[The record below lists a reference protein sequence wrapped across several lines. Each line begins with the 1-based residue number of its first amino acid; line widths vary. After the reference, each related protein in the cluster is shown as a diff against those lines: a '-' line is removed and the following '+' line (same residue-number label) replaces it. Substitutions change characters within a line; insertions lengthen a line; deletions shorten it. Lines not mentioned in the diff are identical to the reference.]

1 MNLDELMLKV
11 KDVSLSA
18 LVWQE
23 DVLTEVDKEK
33 YNSNGYL
40 IKYTKS
46 EFESLFPEL
55 PVDCICYGP
64 VLSGTSCLYFN
75 RETFAVLN
83 APINYGEE
91 IGFLCGLENVIS
103 AIKEQEVEVAN
114 GNFFSSLLVLQ
125 DSMRMEYIS
134 KLLSM
139 SKPVNDLYK
148 LFIDMYTL
156 GDYGFAAMTDEAF
169 NKIVASKTEAQ
180 KKETESALSGMPD
193 VLTIYR
199 GQTKVGTPVEKAHSW
214 TLDRNIAN
222 FFATRRGKDKAE
234 IITATVN
241 KKDVI
246 EYISDRGE
254 KEVLVRYRDLNIV
267 GTTELYG
274 LETLNKLIPAVVPR
288 YQKFKEELYT
298 IPFDYESEIH
308 GRLHSARVLIHTLF
322 LSKMK
327 GLSVADRN
335 VLCNA
340 ALWHDTGRKNDN
352 YCEKHGYSGYTNYK
366 NDCISA
372 SEKPDDIVS
381 FLIKYH
387 CRPDADGYKEI
398 ATNPVLNAQKKRVT
412 MLYKIF
418 KDADALDRVRLGIRD
433 LDVNQLRCPESHN
446 LTLVA
451 RICLEQLKL

>member
-23 DVLTEVDKEK
+23 DVLNEVDKEK

-46 EFESLFPEL
+46 EFESLLPEL

-75 RETFAVLN
+75 RETLAVLN
-83 APINYGEE
+83 APINYGESK
-91 IGFLCGLENVIS
+91 GFLCGLDNFIS
-103 AIKEQEVEVAN
+103 AIKEQEIEVAN
-114 GNFFSSLLVLQ
+114 GNFGSSLLALQ
-125 DSMRMEYIS
+125 DSMRIEYFNMLID
-134 KLLSM
+134 KG
-139 SKPVNDLYK
+139 KPVNNLYE
-148 LFIDMYTL
+148 LFINMFSL
-156 GDYGFAAMTDEAF
+156 GDYGFAAMSDEAF
-169 NKIVASKTEAQ
+169 DKIVAAKTDKQ
-180 KKETESALSGMPD
+180 KRKTESALSCMPD
-193 VLTIYR
+193 VITIYR
-199 GQTKVGTPVEKAHSW
+199 GQTKAGTPVEKAHSW
-214 TLDRNIAN
+214 TLDRNVAN
-222 FFATRRGKDKAE
+222 FFATRRGQDKAL
-234 IITATVN
+234 IITATIN

-254 KEVLVRYRDLNIV
+254 KEVLVRYKDLTVV

-274 LETLNKLIPAVVPR
+274 LETLNELIPAVNPR
-288 YQKFKEELYT
+288 YQKYKDILYT
-298 IPFDYESEIH
+298 IPFDNESEIH

-322 LSKMK
+322 LSKLK
-327 GLSVADRN
+327 CLSVADRN

-340 ALWHDTGRKNDN
+340 ALWHDTGRKNDG
-352 YCEKHGYSGYTNYK
+352 YCEEHGYSGYTNYK
-366 NDCISA
+366 NDCMGA
-372 SEKPDDIVS
+372 SEKPSDIVS

-387 CRPDADGYKEI
+387 CKPDADGYKEI
-398 ATNPVLNAQKKRVT
+398 ATNPVLNAQKERVT
-412 MLYKIF
+412 MLYNIF

-451 RICLEQLKL
+451 RICLEQIKL

>member
-91 IGFLCGLENVIS
+91 IGFLCGLENLIS

-180 KKETESALSGMPD
+180 KKETESALSSMPD

-222 FFATRRGKDKAE
+222 FFATRCGQDKAE

-254 KEVLVRYRDLNIV
+254 KEVLVSYKDLNIV
-267 GTTELYG
+267 GTTELHG
-274 LETLNKLIPAVVPR
+274 IETLNSLIPAVNPR
-288 YQKFKEELYT
+288 YQKYKEILYT
-298 IPFDYESEIH
+298 IPFDYESEFH

-322 LSKMK
+322 LSKLK

-340 ALWHDTGRKNDN
+340 TLWHDSGRKNDN
-352 YCEKHGYSGYTNYK
+352 YCEQHGYSGYTNYK
-366 NDCISA
+366 NDCMGA
-372 SEKPDDIVS
+372 SKKPDDIVS

-387 CRPDADGYKEI
+387 CRSDADGYAEI

-412 MLYKIF
+412 MLYNIF

-451 RICLEQLKL
+451 RICLEQIKL

>member
-11 KDVSLSA
+11 NDVSLSA

-91 IGFLCGLENVIS
+91 IGFLCGLEKLIS

-156 GDYGFAAMTDEAF
+156 GDYGFAAMSDEAF
-169 NKIVASKTEAQ
+169 DNIVASKTESQ
-180 KKETESALSGMPD
+180 KKETEAALSGMPD

-199 GQTKVGTPVEKAHSW
+199 GQTKVGTPIEKAHSW
-214 TLDRNIAN
+214 TLDRNVAN
-222 FFATRRGKDKAE
+222 FFATRRGQDKAE
-234 IITATVN
+234 IVTATVN
-241 KKDVI
+241 KSDVI
-246 EYISDRGE
+246 EFISDRGE
-254 KEVLVRYRDLNIV
+254 KEVLVRYTDLNIV
-267 GTTELYG
+267 GTTELFG
-274 LETLNKLIPAVVPR
+274 LETLNQLIPAVNPR
-288 YQKFKEELYT
+288 YHKFKEELYT

-308 GRLHSARVLIHTLF
+308 GRIHSARVLIHTLF
-322 LSKMK
+322 LSKLK
-327 GLSVADRN
+327 GLSGAD
-335 VLCNA
+335 
-340 ALWHDTGRKNDN
+340 
-352 YCEKHGYSGYTNYK
+352 
-366 NDCISA
+366 
-372 SEKPDDIVS
+372 
-381 FLIKYH
+381 
-387 CRPDADGYKEI
+387 
-398 ATNPVLNAQKKRVT
+398 
-412 MLYKIF
+412 
-418 KDADALDRVRLGIRD
+418 
-433 LDVNQLRCPESHN
+433 
-446 LTLVA
+446 
-451 RICLEQLKL
+451 

>member
-1 MNLDELMLKV
+1 MNLDELLLKV

-23 DVLTEVDKEK
+23 DILTEDDKEK

-40 IKYTKS
+40 IKHTKT

-55 PVDCICYGP
+55 PVGCICYGT

-75 RETFAVLN
+75 RETLAVLN
-83 APINYGEE
+83 VPLDYSGEK
-91 IGFLCGLENVIS
+91 GFLCALENLVD
-103 AIKEQEVEVAN
+103 AIKDQEVEVAN
-114 GNFFSSLLVLQ
+114 GNFVTSLLALQ
-125 DSMRMEYIS
+125 DSMRIEYFNMLIDNG
-134 KLLSM
+134 KA
-139 SKPVNDLYK
+139 VNNLYE
-148 LFIDMYTL
+148 LFINMFSL
-156 GDYGFAAMTDEAF
+156 GDYGFAAMSDEAF
-169 NKIVASKTEAQ
+169 DKIVAAKTDKQ
-180 KKETESALSGMPD
+180 KRETESVLSGMPD

-214 TLDRNIAN
+214 TLDRNVAN

-234 IITATVN
+234 IITATVS
-241 KKDVI
+241 KKDVV

-254 KEVLVRYRDLNIV
+254 KEVLVRYKDLNIV

-274 LETLNKLIPAVVPR
+274 IETLNSLIPAVNPR
-288 YQKFKEELYT
+288 YQKYKEILYT

-352 YCEKHGYSGYTNYK
+352 YCEEHGYSGYTNYK
-366 NDCISA
+366 NDCMSA

-387 CRPDADGYKEI
+387 SRSDADGYKEI
-398 ATNPVLNAQKKRVT
+398 STNPILKAQKERVT
-412 MLYKIF
+412 MLYNIF
-418 KDADALDRVRLGIRD
+418 KDADALERVRLGIRD
-433 LDVNQLRCPESHN
+433 LDVNQLRCPESHS

-451 RICLEQLKL
+451 RICLEQIKL

>member
-23 DVLTEVDKEK
+23 DILTEDDKEK

-40 IKYTKS
+40 IKHTKT

-75 RETFAVLN
+75 RETLAVLN
-83 APINYGEE
+83 APINYGESK
-91 IGFLCGLENVIS
+91 GFLCGLENLIS

-125 DSMRMEYIS
+125 DSMRMEYFN
-134 KLLSM
+134 KLIELG
-139 SKPVNDLYK
+139 KPVNNLYE
-148 LFIDMYTL
+148 LFINMFSL
-156 GDYGFAAMTDEAF
+156 GDYGFAAISDEAF
-169 NKIVASKTEAQ
+169 DKIVASKTEVQ
-180 KKETESALSGMPD
+180 KKKTESALSGMPD

-199 GQTKVGTPVEKAHSW
+199 GQTKVGTPVDKAHSW

-246 EYISDRGE
+246 EYISERGE

-274 LETLNKLIPAVVPR
+274 LETLNMLIPAVNQR

-352 YCEKHGYSGYTNYK
+352 YCEEHGYSGYTNYK
-366 NDCISA
+366 NDCMGA

-387 CRPDADGYKEI
+387 CRSDAEGYAEI
-398 ATNPVLNAQKKRVT
+398 GKKPILNAQKERVT
-412 MLYKIF
+412 MLYNIF

-433 LDVNQLRCPESHN
+433 LDVNQLRCSESHQ
-446 LTLVA
+446 LTQVA
-451 RICLEQLKL
+451 RICLEQIKL

>member
-1 MNLDELMLKV
+1 MNLDELLLKV

-40 IKYTKS
+40 IKHTKT

-75 RETFAVLN
+75 RETLAVLN
-83 APINYGEE
+83 APINYCESK
-91 IGFLCGLENVIS
+91 GFLGGLENLIS
-103 AIKEQEVEVAN
+103 AIKEQELEVAN

-125 DSMRMEYIS
+125 DSMRMEYFN
-134 KLLSM
+134 KLIELG
-139 SKPVNDLYK
+139 KPVNNLYE
-148 LFIDMYTL
+148 LFINMFSL
-156 GDYGFAAMTDEAF
+156 GDYGFAAMSDEAF
-169 NKIVASKTEAQ
+169 EKIVDSKTDAQ
-180 KKETESALSGMPD
+180 KKKCEAALSGMPD

-199 GQTKVGTPVEKAHSW
+199 GQTKVGTPVDKAHSW
-214 TLDRNIAN
+214 TLDRNVAN
-222 FFATRRGKDKAE
+222 FFATRRGHDKAE
-234 IITATVN
+234 IITATVS
-241 KKDVI
+241 KKDVV

-254 KEVLVRYRDLNIV
+254 AEVLVRYKDLNIV
-267 GTTELYG
+267 DTTELYG
-274 LETLNKLIPAVVPR
+274 IETLNSLIPAVNPR
-288 YQKFKEELYT
+288 YQKYKEILYT

-366 NDCISA
+366 NDCMSA

-451 RICLEQLKL
+451 RICLKQIKL

>member
-23 DVLTEVDKEK
+23 DVLTEEDKEK
-33 YNSNGYL
+33 YNKNGCF

-55 PVDCICYGP
+55 PVGCICYGT

-75 RETFAVLN
+75 RETLAVLN
-83 APINYGEE
+83 VPIDYNEGKD
-91 IGFLCGLENVIS
+91 FLCGLENLVS
-103 AIKEQEVEVAN
+103 AIKEQESQVAN
-114 GNFFSSLLVLQ
+114 GNFGSSLLALQ
-125 DSMRMEYIS
+125 DSMRIEYFNMLID
-134 KLLSM
+134 KG
-139 SKPVNDLYK
+139 KPVNNLYE
-148 LFIDMYTL
+148 LFINMFSL
-156 GDYGFAAMTDEAF
+156 GDYGFAAMTDDVF
-169 NKIVASKTEAQ
+169 DRIVASKTDKQ
-180 KKETESALSGMPD
+180 KRETESALSGMPD

-214 TLDRNIAN
+214 TLDRNVAN
-222 FFATRRGKDKAE
+222 FFATRRGQDKAE

-254 KEVLVRYRDLNIV
+254 AEVLVRYKDLTIV

-274 LETLNKLIPAVVPR
+274 LETLNRLIPAVNPR

-298 IPFDYESEIH
+298 IPFDYESELH

-322 LSKMK
+322 LSKLK

-335 VLCNA
+335 ILCIA
-340 ALWHDTGRKNDN
+340 ALWHDTGRKNDY
-352 YCEKHGYSGYTNYK
+352 YCEQHGYSGYSNYK
-366 NDCISA
+366 DDCLGA
-372 SEKPDDIVS
+372 SEKPDNVVA

-387 CRPDADGYKEI
+387 SRPDAEGYAEI
-398 ATNPVLNAQKKRVT
+398 ATNPVLNAQKERVT
-412 MLYKIF
+412 MLYNVF

-451 RICLEQLKL
+451 RICLEQIKL

>member
-11 KDVSLSA
+11 KDVPLSA

-23 DVLTEVDKEK
+23 DILTEEDKEK

-40 IKYTKS
+40 IKHTKA

-55 PVDCICYGP
+55 PVDCICYGT

-75 RETFAVLN
+75 RETLAVLN
-83 APINYGEE
+83 VPLDYSGEKDL
-91 IGFLCGLENVIS
+91 LCGLDNLVS
-103 AIKEQEVEVAN
+103 AIKDQEVEVAN
-114 GNFFSSLLVLQ
+114 CNFFSSLLVLQ
-125 DSMRMEYIS
+125 DSMRMEYFN
-134 KLLSM
+134 KLIELG
-139 SKPVNDLYK
+139 KPVNNLYE
-148 LFIDMYTL
+148 LFINMFSL
-156 GDYGFAAMTDEAF
+156 GDYGFAAMSDEAF
-169 NKIVASKTEAQ
+169 EKIVESKTGAQ
-180 KKETESALSGMPD
+180 KKKTESVLSGMPD

-214 TLDRNIAN
+214 TLDRNVAN
-222 FFATRRGKDKAE
+222 FFATRRGQNEAE
-234 IITATVN
+234 IITATVS
-241 KKDVI
+241 KKDVV
-246 EYISDRGE
+246 EYIADRGE
-254 KEVLVRYRDLNIV
+254 KEVLVRYKDLNIV

-274 LETLNKLIPAVVPR
+274 LETLNMLIPAVNPR

-308 GRLHSARVLIHTLF
+308 GRLHSARVLLHCLF
-322 LSKMK
+322 LSKLK
-327 GLSVADRN
+327 NLPVDDRRILAESSV
-335 VLCNA
+335 
-340 ALWHDTGRKNDN
+340 WHDSGRINDN
-352 YCEKHGYSGYTNYK
+352 YCEEHGYSGYTNYK
-366 NDCISA
+366 NDCMSA

-398 ATNPVLNAQKKRVT
+398 ATNPVLKVQKERIT

-433 LDVNQLRCPESHN
+433 LDVNQLRCPESHH

-451 RICLEQLKL
+451 RICLEQIKL

>member
-75 RETFAVLN
+75 RETLAVLN
-83 APINYGEE
+83 APMNYTEE
-91 IGFLCGLENVIS
+91 NGFLCGLEILIS
-103 AIKEQEVEVAN
+103 AIKEQEIEVAN
-114 GNFFSSLLVLQ
+114 GNFSSSLLALQ
-125 DSMRMEYIS
+125 DSMRIEYFN
-134 KLLSM
+134 KLIELG
-139 SKPVNDLYK
+139 KPANNLYE
-148 LFIDMYTL
+148 LFINMFSL
-156 GDYGFAAMTDEAF
+156 GDYGFAAMSDEAF
-169 NKIVASKTEAQ
+169 DKIVASKTEVQ
-180 KKETESALSGMPD
+180 KKKTESALSGMPD

-199 GQTKVGTPVEKAHSW
+199 GQTKVGTPVDKAHSW

-254 KEVLVRYRDLNIV
+254 KEVLVRYKDLNIV

-274 LETLNKLIPAVVPR
+274 LETLNKLIPAVNPR
-288 YQKFKEELYT
+288 YQKYKEILYT

-322 LSKMK
+322 LSKLK
-327 GLSVADRN
+327 GLSVTDRN
-335 VLCNA
+335 VLCTA
-340 ALWHDTGRKNDN
+340 ALWHDTGRKNDS
-352 YCEKHGYSGYTNYK
+352 YCEEHGYSGYINYK
-366 NDCISA
+366 DDCMGA

-387 CRPDADGYKEI
+387 CRSDAEGYAEI
-398 ATNPVLNAQKKRVT
+398 GTNPVLNVQKERVT
-412 MLYKIF
+412 LLYDIF

-451 RICLEQLKL
+451 RICLEQIKL

>member
-1 MNLDELMLKV
+1 MNLDELLLKV

-23 DVLTEVDKEK
+23 EILTEEEKEK

-40 IKYTKS
+40 IKYTKA

-91 IGFLCGLENVIS
+91 IGFLCGVENLIS

-148 LFIDMYTL
+148 LFIDMYSL
-156 GDYGFAAMTDEAF
+156 GDYGFSAMTDEAF
-169 NKIVASKTEAQ
+169 DNIVASKTESQ
-180 KKETESALSGMPD
+180 KKETEAALSGMPD

-199 GQTKVGTPVEKAHSW
+199 GQTKVGTPIEKAHSW

-246 EYISDRGE
+246 EYISERGE

-308 GRLHSARVLIHTLF
+308 GRLHSARVLIHALF
-322 LSKMK
+322 LSKLK

-335 VLCNA
+335 ILCTA
-340 ALWHDTGRKNDN
+340 ALWHDTGRKNDG
-352 YCEKHGYSGYTNYK
+352 YCKEHGYSGYTNYK
-366 NDCISA
+366 NDCMGA
-372 SEKPDDIVS
+372 SEKPNDIVS

-387 CRPDADGYKEI
+387 CRSDAEGYAEI
-398 ATNPVLNAQKKRVT
+398 GKKPILNAQKERVT
-412 MLYKIF
+412 MLYSIF

-433 LDVNQLRCPESHN
+433 LDVNQLRCSESHH

-451 RICLEQLKL
+451 RICLEQIKL

>member
-1 MNLDELMLKV
+1 MNLDELLLKV

-23 DVLTEVDKEK
+23 DILAEEDKEK
-33 YNSNGYL
+33 YNNNGYF
-40 IKYTKS
+40 IKYTKA

-55 PVDCICYGP
+55 PVNCICYGP

-75 RETFAVLN
+75 RETLAVLN
-83 APINYGEE
+83 VPLDYSGEK
-91 IGFLCGLENVIS
+91 GFLCALENLVD
-103 AIKEQEVEVAN
+103 AIKDQEVEVAN
-114 GNFFSSLLVLQ
+114 GNFVTSLLALQ
-125 DSMRMEYIS
+125 DSMRIEYFNMLIDNG
-134 KLLSM
+134 KA
-139 SKPVNDLYK
+139 VNNLYE
-148 LFIDMYTL
+148 LFINMFSL
-156 GDYGFAAMTDEAF
+156 GDYGFAAMSDEAF
-169 NKIVASKTEAQ
+169 IKIVAAKTDKQ
-180 KKETESALSGMPD
+180 KRETESVLSGMPD
-193 VLTIYR
+193 IITIYR
-199 GQTKVGTPVEKAHSW
+199 GQTKAGTPLEKAHSW

-234 IITATVN
+234 IITATVS
-241 KKDVI
+241 KKDVV

-254 KEVLVRYRDLNIV
+254 KEVLVRYKDLNIV

-274 LETLNKLIPAVVPR
+274 IETLNSLIPAVNPR
-288 YQKFKEELYT
+288 YQKYKEILYT

-335 VLCNA
+335 VLGNA

-352 YCEKHGYSGYTNYK
+352 YCEEHGYSGYTNYK
-366 NDCISA
+366 NDCMSA

-451 RICLEQLKL
+451 RICLEQIKL

>member
-1 MNLDELMLKV
+1 MNLDELLLKV

-23 DVLTEVDKEK
+23 DILTEDDKEK

-40 IKYTKS
+40 IKHTKT

-55 PVDCICYGP
+55 PVNCICYGP

-91 IGFLCGLENVIS
+91 KGFLCGLENLIS
-103 AIKEQEVEVAN
+103 AIKEQELEVAN

-125 DSMRMEYIS
+125 DSMRMEYFN
-134 KLLSM
+134 KLIELG
-139 SKPVNDLYK
+139 KPVNNLYE
-148 LFIDMYTL
+148 LFINMFSL
-156 GDYGFAAMTDEAF
+156 GDYGFAAMSDEAF
-169 NKIVASKTEAQ
+169 DKIVASKTVKQ
-180 KKETESALSGMPD
+180 KRETESALSGMPD

-199 GQTKVGTPVEKAHSW
+199 GQTKVGTPVDKAHSW

-241 KKDVI
+241 KEDII
-246 EYISDRGE
+246 EYISERGE
-254 KEVLVRYRDLNIV
+254 TEVLVRYKDLTIV

-274 LETLNKLIPAVVPR
+274 LETLNKLIPAVNPR
-288 YQKFKEELYT
+288 YQKFKDELYT

-308 GRLHSARVLIHTLF
+308 SRLHSARVLIHTLF
-322 LSKMK
+322 LSKLK

-335 VLCNA
+335 ALCTA
-340 ALWHDTGRKNDN
+340 ALWHDTGRKNDG
-352 YCEKHGYSGYTNYK
+352 YCLEHGYSGYSNYK
-366 NDCISA
+366 VDCMGA
-372 SEKPDDIVS
+372 SEKPDNVVS

-398 ATNPVLNAQKKRVT
+398 ATNPVLNAQKERVT

-433 LDVNQLRCPESHN
+433 LDVSQLRCPESHK

>member
-11 KDVSLSA
+11 KDVPLSA

-23 DVLTEVDKEK
+23 DILTEEDKEK

-75 RETFAVLN
+75 RETLAVLN
-83 APINYGEE
+83 VPLDYSGEKD
-91 IGFLCGLENVIS
+91 FLCGLENLVS
-103 AIKEQEVEVAN
+103 AIKDQEAEVAN
-114 GNFFSSLLVLQ
+114 GSFVASLLALQ
-125 DSMRMEYIS
+125 DSMRIEYFNMLID
-134 KLLSM
+134 KG
-139 SKPVNDLYK
+139 KPVNNLYE
-148 LFIDMYTL
+148 LFINMFSL
-156 GDYGFAAMTDEAF
+156 GDYGFAAMSDEAF
-169 NKIVASKTEAQ
+169 NETIASKTGAQ
-180 KKETESALSGMPD
+180 KKKTESALSGMPD

-214 TLDRNIAN
+214 TLDRNVAN
-222 FFATRRGKDKAE
+222 FFATRRGKDKAQ

-254 KEVLVRYRDLNIV
+254 KEILVRYTDLNIV

-274 LETLNKLIPAVVPR
+274 LETLNSLIPAVNPR
-288 YQKFKEELYT
+288 YQKFKNELYT

-322 LSKMK
+322 LSKLK
-327 GLSVADRN
+327 GLSVSDRN
-335 VLCNA
+335 ILCTA
-340 ALWHDTGRKNDN
+340 ALWHDTGRKNDL
-352 YCEKHGYSGYTNYK
+352 YCEQHGYSGYSNYK
-366 NDCISA
+366 NDCMGA

-387 CRPDADGYKEI
+387 CRSDDEGYAEI
-398 ATNPVLNAQKKRVT
+398 VTNPVLVAQKERVT
-412 MLYKIF
+412 MLYNIF

-433 LDVNQLRCPESHN
+433 LDVNQLRCHESHN

-451 RICLEQLKL
+451 RICLEQIKL